1 LLRRTAGTAAAAK
14 ELMAQTQ
21 EGGCV
26 MATHSAKRSR
36 SSRSRSSNRPNSNE
50 RSAFNWGSPGAI
62 AGVALG
68 GAALAIA
75 ANIGRKFMSQAFVSG
90 RGDWAESLADEHAK
104 MLAIFDRMLE
114 TDEAQTTQRKM
125 LLMKLGYALDKH
137 AYAEEHV
144 VYPALREAN
153 ETADAAELE
162 TEHGQVK
169 EFLYRLN
176 HMAADD
182 PAWIGTVREFRGAV
196 EAHARMEEDQIFP
209 RLRSE
214 IDEELDAR
222 ITKEVKKAEFM
233 MA

>member
-1 LLRRTAGTAAAAK
+1 
-14 ELMAQTQ
+14 
-21 EGGCV
+21 
-26 MATHSAKRSR
+26 MATRSANRSNSSRSGSR
-36 SSRSRSSNRPNSNE
+36 SSRSSAAD
-50 RSAFNWGSPGAI
+50 RSAFRWGSTGAI

-75 ANIGRKFMSQAFVSG
+75 ANMGRKFLSQAFMG
-90 RGDWAESLADEHAK
+90 GHGNWAESLAQEHEAVLRIFDK
-104 MLAIFDRMLE
+104 MLA
-114 TDEAQTTQRKM
+114 TDDTQTTQRKM

-153 ETADAAELE
+153 ETADAEELE

-169 EFLYRLN
+169 EFLYRLS

-182 PAWIGTVREFRGAV
+182 PAWIDTVGEFRAAV
-196 EAHARMEEDQIFP
+196 EAHARMEEEQVFP
-209 RLRSE
+209 RLRNG

-222 ITKEVKKAEFM
+222 ITREVKKAEFM

>member
-1 LLRRTAGTAAAAK
+1 
-14 ELMAQTQ
+14 
-21 EGGCV
+21 
-26 MATHSAKRSR
+26 MATRSANRGN
-36 SSRSRSSNRPNSNE
+36 SSRSRGRSTGSSSNE
-50 RSAFNWGSPGAI
+50 RSAFRWGSTGAI

-75 ANIGRKFMSQAFVSG
+75 ANMGRKFLSQTFMG
-90 RGDWAESLADEHAK
+90 GHGNWADSLAQEHEAVLTVFDK
-104 MLAIFDRMLE
+104 MLA
-114 TDEAQTTQRKM
+114 TDATQTTQRKM

-153 ETADAAELE
+153 ETADAEELE

-176 HMAADD
+176 HRAADD
-182 PAWIGTVREFRGAV
+182 PAWIDTVREFRATV
-196 EAHARMEEDQIFP
+196 EAHARMEEDQVFP
-209 RLRSE
+209 RLRDG
-214 IDEELDAR
+214 IDEDLDAR
-222 ITKEVKKAEFM
+222 ITREVKKAEFM

>member
-1 LLRRTAGTAAAAK
+1 
-14 ELMAQTQ
+14 
-21 EGGCV
+21 
-26 MATHSAKRSR
+26 MATRSANRGNSSRNRSR
-36 SSRSRSSNRPNSNE
+36 SSGSTSSSSND
-50 RSAFNWGSPGAI
+50 RSAFRWGSTGAI

-75 ANIGRKFMSQAFVSG
+75 ANMGRKFLSQAFTG
-90 RGDWAESLADEHAK
+90 GKGNWAESLAQEHEAVLMTFDK
-104 MLAIFDRMLE
+104 MLA
-114 TDEAQTTQRKM
+114 TDDTQTTQRKM

-153 ETADAAELE
+153 ETADAEELE
-162 TEHGQVK
+162 TEHGEVK

-176 HMAADD
+176 HMSADD
-182 PAWIGTVREFRGAV
+182 PSWIDTVREFRASV
-196 EAHARMEEDQIFP
+196 EAHARMEEDQVFP
-209 RLRSE
+209 RLRAG

-222 ITKEVKKAEFM
+222 LTKEVKKAEFM

>member
-1 LLRRTAGTAAAAK
+1 
-14 ELMAQTQ
+14 
-21 EGGCV
+21 
-26 MATHSAKRSR
+26 MATRSANR
-36 SSRSRSSNRPNSNE
+36 SSSSRSSNRSSASGNE
-50 RSAFNWGSPGAI
+50 RSAFRWGSTGAI

-75 ANIGRKFMSQAFVSG
+75 ANMGRKFLSQALAG
-90 RGDWAESLADEHAK
+90 GHGHWAESLAQEHEAVLTIFDK
-104 MLAIFDRMLE
+104 MLA
-114 TDEAQTTQRKM
+114 TDDTQTTQRKM

-153 ETADAAELE
+153 ETADAEELE

-182 PAWIGTVREFRGAV
+182 PAWIDTIRDFRASV
-196 EAHARMEEDQIFP
+196 EAHARLEEDEVFP
-209 RLRSE
+209 RLRNG
-214 IDEELDAR
+214 IDDDLDAR

>member
-1 LLRRTAGTAAAAK
+1 
-14 ELMAQTQ
+14 
-21 EGGCV
+21 
-26 MATHSAKRSR
+26 MATRSANRSN
-36 SSRSRSSNRPNSNE
+36 SSRSRGRSAGSSSSTTND
-50 RSAFNWGSPGAI
+50 RSAFRWGSTGAI

-75 ANIGRKFMSQAFVSG
+75 ANMGRKFLSQAFMG
-90 RGDWAESLADEHAK
+90 GHGNWAESLAQEHEAVLMIFDK
-104 MLAIFDRMLE
+104 MLATEDS
-114 TDEAQTTQRKM
+114 QTTQRKM

-162 TEHGQVK
+162 AEHGQVK
-169 EFLYRLN
+169 EFLYRLG

-182 PAWIGTVREFRGAV
+182 PNWIETVREFRTAV
-196 EAHARMEEDQIFP
+196 EAHARMEEDEVFP
-209 RLRSE
+209 RLRDG

>member
-1 LLRRTAGTAAAAK
+1 
-14 ELMAQTQ
+14 
-21 EGGCV
+21 
-26 MATHSAKRSR
+26 MATRSANRSS
-36 SSRSRSSNRPNSNE
+36 SSRSRGNSNRQ
-50 RSAFNWGSPGAI
+50 SAFSWGSPGAI
-62 AGVALG
+62 AGAALG

-75 ANIGRKFMSQAFVSG
+75 ANIGRKFMSQAFTSG
-90 RGDWAESLADEHAK
+90 HGNWADSLAEEHEAVLMIFDK
-104 MLAIFDRMLE
+104 MLA
-114 TDEAQTTQRKM
+114 TDETQTTQRKM

-153 ETADAAELE
+153 DTADAEELE

-182 PAWIGTVREFRGAV
+182 PRWIDTIREFRAAV
-196 EAHARMEEDQIFP
+196 EAHAKMEEEQVFP

-214 IDEELDAR
+214 IDDELDAR
-222 ITKEVKKAEFM
+222 ITREVKKAEFM

>member
-1 LLRRTAGTAAAAK
+1 
-14 ELMAQTQ
+14 
-21 EGGCV
+21 
-26 MATHSAKRSR
+26 MATRSANRSSTTRNRRRSNNSSR
-36 SSRSRSSNRPNSNE
+36 SSANG
-50 RSAFNWGSPGAI
+50 RSAFSWGSPGAI
-62 AGVALG
+62 AGAALG
-68 GAALAIA
+68 GAALALA
-75 ANIGRKFMSQAFVSG
+75 ANMGRKFLSQAFVSG
-90 RGDWAESLADEHAK
+90 HGDWAESLAQEHDAV
-104 MLAIFDRMLE
+104 LAIFDKMLA

-153 ETADAAELE
+153 ETADAEELE

-182 PAWIGTVREFRGAV
+182 PAWIDTVREFRAAV
-196 EAHARMEEDQIFP
+196 EAHARMEEDQVFP

-214 IDEELDAR
+214 IDDELDAR
-222 ITKEVKKAEFM
+222 ITKEVKRAEFM

>member
-1 LLRRTAGTAAAAK
+1 
-14 ELMAQTQ
+14 
-21 EGGCV
+21 
-26 MATHSAKRSR
+26 MATRSANRGS
-36 SSRSRSSNRPNSNE
+36 SSRSRSRSTSSGNSSANG
-50 RSAFNWGSPGAI
+50 RSAFQWGSTGAI
-62 AGVALG
+62 AGAALG

-75 ANIGRKFMSQAFVSG
+75 ANLGRKFLSQAFASG
-90 RGDWAESLADEHAK
+90 HGDWAESLAQEHDAV
-104 MLAIFDRMLE
+104 LAIFDKMLA
-114 TDEAQTTQRKM
+114 TDETQTTQRKM

-153 ETADAAELE
+153 ETADAEELE

-176 HMAADD
+176 HMPADD
-182 PAWIGTVREFRGAV
+182 PAWIDTVGEFRAAV
-196 EAHARMEEDQIFP
+196 EAHARMEEEQVFP
-209 RLRSE
+209 RLRGE
-214 IDEELDAR
+214 IDDELDAR

>member
-1 LLRRTAGTAAAAK
+1 
-14 ELMAQTQ
+14 
-21 EGGCV
+21 
-26 MATHSAKRSR
+26 MATRSANR
-36 SSRSRSSNRPNSNE
+36 SSSSRSSNRSSASGRSSGNE
-50 RSAFNWGSPGAI
+50 RSAFRWGSTGAI

-75 ANIGRKFMSQAFVSG
+75 ANMGRKFLSQALAG
-90 RGDWAESLADEHAK
+90 GHGHWAESLAQEHEAVLMIFDK
-104 MLAIFDRMLE
+104 MLA
-114 TDEAQTTQRKM
+114 TDDTQTTQRKM

-153 ETADAAELE
+153 ETADAEELE

-182 PAWIGTVREFRGAV
+182 PAWIDTIRDFRASV
-196 EAHARMEEDQIFP
+196 EAHARLEEDEVFP
-209 RLRSE
+209 RLRSG
-214 IDEELDAR
+214 IDDDLDAR